1 MDLVDT
7 IITVHQ
13 RRNNR
18 MKWYYY
24 ERSQNKQPSV
34 ALSHTCRLKPFSDYC
49 EINQGLFT
57 VLYSHLTSHPHPLTK
72 IITAAKY
79 CITYILHNTS
89 MFFSVSFLLLHRSIN
104 QSIHT
109 LVFTTICSNIG

>member
-34 ALSHTCRLKPFSDYC
+34 TLSHTCRLKPFSDYC

-57 VLYSHLTSHPHPLTK
+57 VLYSHLTSHPTLSPNLSLRRNTVHYLY
-72 IITAAKY
+72 TAQ
-79 CITYILHNTS
+79 YINVL
-89 MFFSVSFLLLHRSIN
+89 
-104 QSIHT
+104 
-109 LVFTTICSNIG
+109 